1 MQMAVLK
8 NQMKLSL
15 FDALVSLK
23 CLILSKS
30 GWPWGQTRSWN
41 FEYKKMFFYYLQL
54 KLKFFFCHLFILFKI
69 KCAGFSFLIKGIVCL
84 CYIFIFSIQFL

>member
-41 FEYKKMFFYYLQL
+41 FEYKK
-54 KLKFFFCHLFILFKI
+54 C
-69 KCAGFSFLIKGIVCL
+69 FSTI
-84 CYIFIFSIQFL
+84 YN